1 MVGADDAEELA
12 LIAKE
17 IGAQVIRGRVRYP
30 GRDGGL
36 DVGGVDVEEFLYEL
50 KDHEVMIIIAP
61 LGAVRQL
68 PTICGLCMTPYTGDE
83 CPTCRMERE
92 EAKRVIERR
101 LRQTGKLD
109 RTG

>member
-1 MVGADDAEELA
+1 MVGADDAKELA

-17 IGAQVIRGRVRYP
+17 IGAQVIRGRIRYP
-30 GRDGGL
+30 GREGGL
-36 DVGGVDVEEFLYEL
+36 DVGGVGIEEFLYEL
-50 KDHEVMIIIAP
+50 KDREVVIIIAP

-68 PTICGLCMTPYTGDE
+68 PTICGLCMTPYSGDE
-83 CPTCRMERE
+83 CPRCRQERE

-101 LRQTGKLD
+101 LREAGNLD

>member
-1 MVGADDAEELA
+1 MVGTNDAEELA

-36 DVGGVDVEEFLYEL
+36 DVGGVDIGEFLYEL
-50 KDHEVMIIIAP
+50 KDREEEIIKAT
-61 LGAVRQL
+61 LGAERQL
-68 PTICGLCMTPYTGDE
+68 ATICGLCMTPYSGDE
-83 CPTCRMERE
+83 CPRCRQERE

-101 LRQTGKLD
+101 LRETGKLD